1 VHDGLISELDYVN
14 QEQRRMSQAAAT
26 KERMALVERGVE
38 EILTRDELC
47 VLLEEE
53 APLKHYIGFEISG
66 MIHLGTGL
74 MCMSKVRDF
83 IEAGFEATILL
94 ADWHSWINDKL
105 GGDRAII
112 REVALGY
119 FAEGMKASLRCVG
132 GDPGAV
138 TFVLGSDLYQHNQEY
153 WATVVE
159 VSKHTSLGRMQRSIS
174 ILGRQEGEAVD
185 FAKLLYPPMQ
195 VADIFVQGVTLAHA
209 GMDQRKAH
217 VIARDVARQLKIC
230 PLMAEDGRTKR
241 KPVAI
246 HHPLILG
253 LGKPPVWPMPPEKS
267 RDLLLSMKMSK
278 SDTRSAIFIHDSP
291 DEIRGKVRR
300 AFCPPGES
308 NFNPILDWARHLI
321 FGLHEAPTLLVHRRH
336 GPGAMFH
343 NYEELELAYVQQQIH
358 PMDLKDAVAER
369 LIELLEPA
377 RRHFEEPMPRAGLQ
391 RLKRVLA
398 SSQEG

>member
-1 VHDGLISELDYVN
+1 
-14 QEQRRMSQAAAT
+14 MSRGAAT
-26 KERMALVERGVE
+26 KERMALVERGAE
-38 EILTRDELC
+38 EILTRDELHA
-47 VLLEEE
+47 LLEEG

-112 REVALGY
+112 REIALGY

-138 TFVLGSDLYQHNQEY
+138 NFVLGSDLYRDNEDY

-159 VSKHTSLGRMQRSIS
+159 VSKHTSLARMQRSIS
-174 ILGRQEGEAVD
+174 IMGRQEGEAVD

-217 VIARDVARQLKIC
+217 VIARDVARQLKIR
-230 PLMAEDGRTKR
+230 PLLAEDGHARR
-241 KPVAI
+241 KPVAV

-253 LGKPPVWPMPPEKS
+253 LGKPPVWPMPLEKS
-267 RDLLLSMKMSK
+267 RDLLTSMKMSK
-278 SDTRSAIFIHDSP
+278 SDARSAIFIHDSP
-291 DEIRGKVRR
+291 DEIRTKVRR
-300 AFCPPGES
+300 AFCPPGEAS
-308 NFNPILDWARHLI
+308 FNPILDWARHLV
-321 FGLHEAPTLLVHRRH
+321 FGLDEGRTLLVHRRH
-336 GPGAMFH
+336 DPGTTFDS
-343 NYEELELAYVQQQIH
+343 YEQLEAAYVRQQVH

-369 LIELLEPA
+369 LVELLGPA
-377 RRHFEEPMPRAGLQ
+377 RRHFEEPIPRAGLQ
-391 RLKRVLA
+391 RLEQVLA